1 MNILAE
7 LTKLI
12 KNECDAAIEYE
23 IYGTQEFHIE
33 SIERI
38 EDKDNALNF
47 KVTTWNDISEDPR
60 KTKEMSLFEIMDLL
74 GRIIGHRA
82 TTDSVKLF
90 VDVTNR
96 PSWWGMNNS

>member
-23 IYGTQEFHIE
+23 LFGTQEFHIE
-33 SIERI
+33 KIERLD
-38 EDKDNALNF
+38 DKNGALKFN
-47 KVTTWNDISEDPR
+47 VTTWNDVSEDPR
-60 KTKEMSLFEIMDLL
+60 KTKQMSLFEIMDLL

-82 TTDSVKLF
+82 LSDSVGLF
-90 VDVTNR
+90 K
-96 PSWWGMNNS
+96 

>member
-12 KNECDAAIEYE
+12 KNECDDAIKYK
-23 IYGTQEFHIE
+23 IFGTQEFHIE
-33 SIERI
+33 KIERI
-38 EDKDNALNF
+38 EDKGKSLNF

-82 TTDSVKLF
+82 TTDSVGLF
-90 VDVTNR
+90 KKVTGNLKKYETKE
-96 PSWWGMNNS
+96 